1 MCVLLNIRNGDS
13 IIHRHKFMSQKTS
26 ILFKRTVETPDH
38 VFWGYVIEIRI
49 VTTGYWGDFKEWRWW
64 IMTFLALNF
73 YNMVAIYIIFQI
85 IFSWYFTSS
94 VFTINETNKIRN
106 KTLGCGE
113 RTCYLFQA
121 NIMERT
127 QSRLRGKANLILL
140 HEFIL
145 KLKTM
150 EKSRK

>member
-1 MCVLLNIRNGDS
+1 
-13 IIHRHKFMSQKTS
+13 
-26 ILFKRTVETPDH
+26 
-38 VFWGYVIEIRI
+38 
-49 VTTGYWGDFKEWRWW
+49 
-64 IMTFLALNF
+64 MTFLALNF

-85 IFSWYFTSS
+85 TFSWNFTSS

-113 RTCYLFQA
+113 RTRYLFQA

-127 QSRLRGKANLILL
+127 QSSLRGKANLNLL

-145 KLKTM
+145 KLRTM
-150 EKSRK
+150 EKVEEVNNLNIFGF